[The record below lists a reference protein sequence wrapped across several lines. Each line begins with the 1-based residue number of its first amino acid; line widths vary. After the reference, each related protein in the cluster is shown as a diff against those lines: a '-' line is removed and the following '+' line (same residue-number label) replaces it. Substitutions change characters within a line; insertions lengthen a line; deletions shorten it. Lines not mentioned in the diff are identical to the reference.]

1 MNKIILAAA
10 ALLATAATASASDV
24 SPKSDFQGFYM
35 GVVSGVS
42 PILDGYDPAWSAGVT
57 LGYNWEVA
65 DGFILG
71 LEGDLTGGMMGDFG
85 YANDSIRLR
94 AGYDFDGL
102 LIYGTAGIGAT
113 AIALDTAFGT
123 FTDSAAG
130 FVGGGGAE
138 LMLGNGV
145 SLKAEGLYRG
155 DTESFEFRTGINFNF

>member
-1 MNKIILAAA
+1 MKTI
-10 ALLATAATASASDV
+10 LLATAALVAATTVATASDV

-35 GVVSGVS
+35 GVVAGVS
-42 PILDGYDPAWSAGVT
+42 PIIDGYDPAWSGGVT
-57 LGYNWEVA
+57 LGYNWDVA
-65 DGFILG
+65 DGFIIG
-71 LEGDLTGGMMGDFG
+71 LEGDLAGGTMGDFG

-94 AGYDFDGL
+94 AGFDLDGL

-113 AIALDTAFGT
+113 ALAVDTGFGT
-123 FTDSAAG
+123 LSDSAAG

-155 DTESFEFRTGINFNF
+155 ETEAFEFRTGVNFNF